1 MLQLATHF
9 GKYFPFFNNFRQLQ
23 SWFRKIHIIEHSIIS
38 FLLQCEMSN
47 VKLNNV
53 NGTTT
58 DHVDDAWFAEEM

>member
-1 MLQLATHF
+1 
-9 GKYFPFFNNFRQLQ
+9 
-23 SWFRKIHIIEHSIIS
+23 
-38 FLLQCEMSN
+38 MSN